1 MVAFSHFVPQF
12 STGFASG
19 LSFVYIH
26 RGALCFL
33 LCVLSTDQVCW
44 NLSAVLKEAE
54 NLDDQAGEVF
64 QEKES

>member
-33 LCVLSTDQVCW
+33 LCVLSTDQVC
-44 NLSAVLKEAE
+44 
-54 NLDDQAGEVF
+54 
-64 QEKES
+64 